1 MNRKILGIGPLLAIG
16 LITSMAFSPKGRSSE
31 PHLAVVQNPDP
42 AAALFGFVTVL
53 PTFHINVASTGAV
66 VDRSGYAG
74 AMLSVLQGHV
84 TNGAGAI
91 VYWVVQDSSVTPAQ
105 VWTAVDSVLADTV
118 DSKTFKLSYKSNKRF
133 LRCILRATSASS
145 DTTFSGSM
153 FMLTGKRTR

>member
-16 LITSMAFSPKGRSSE
+16 LITSMAFSPMERSAG
-31 PHLAVVQNPDP
+31 PRVVQNPDP

-74 AMLSVLQGHV
+74 AMLSVMQGHV